1 MSILTDLHTPNTHVD
16 SPHVEAEPGQ
26 ALLTETTPK
35 TVFTVE
41 DIHRLLPH
49 RYPFLLVDR
58 IIEYVPGERAVGIKN
73 VTFNEPHFQ
82 GHFPGR
88 PIMPGVLIV
97 EAMAQVG
104 GIVLTQLP
112 DIPVGLFM
120 FAGIDKVRFRRPVV
134 PGDQLVM
141 RVELLMV
148 KRRRF
153 GKMHGRAEVDGQL
166 VAEGELMFSIVD

>member
-1 MSILTDLHTPNTHVD
+1 MSILTDVHTP
-16 SPHVEAEPGQ
+16 
-26 ALLTETTPK
+26 TTPVTEEPDQAGVNLTSPR
-35 TVFTVE
+35 TVFNVE

-49 RYPFLLVDR
+49 RYPFSLVDR
-58 IIEYVPGERAVGIKN
+58 IVEYTPGERAVGIKN

-134 PGDQLVM
+134 PGDQLIM
-141 RVELLMV
+141 TVELLNI

-153 GKMHGRAEVDGQL
+153 GWMQGRAEVDGQL
-166 VAEGELMFSIVD
+166 AAQGELMFSLVD

>member
-1 MSILTDLHTPNTHVD
+1 MSTLINVNSTDSSPASAKHQPTVTPTTAKAVLN
-16 SPHVEAEPGQ
+16 VEEVQ
-26 ALLTETTPK
+26 K
-35 TVFTVE
+35 
-41 DIHRLLPH
+41 LLPQ
-49 RYPFLLVDR
+49 RYPFALVDR

-104 GIVLTQLP
+104 GVVLTQMP
-112 DIPVGLFM
+112 DAEGGLFL
-120 FAGIDKVRFRRPVV
+120 FAGIDKLRFRRQVI

-141 RVELLMV
+141 TVELLWV

-153 GKMHGRAEVDGQL
+153 GKMQARAEVDGQL
-166 VAEGELMFSIVD
+166 AADGELMFSLVD